1 MGNIFVTGGSRGMG
15 RAVALKFAGKGHNVA
30 ITYEKNRK
38 AAEEVVSQVK
48 ALGKDA
54 LALAMDIGSP
64 EAIDAAFDTFEGH
77 FGKMDYLFNNVGVFL
92 GLKPLTDQTWE
103 DWEKILRVNVIG
115 QWYCTRRAVRNM
127 AKNGGGAIVYN
138 SSISGTVAFPNAA
151 DYAASKHAVIGMV
164 KGHAIECAP
173 LKIRVNGICPGFFKT
188 DMFDDYFGAAEEY
201 FSKSKIPA
209 RRIGNV
215 EELAGLVYW
224 LLVDGTYCYGEN
236 IVFDGGMTIGP
247 MSVPE

>member
-1 MGNIFVTGGSRGMG
+1 MG
-15 RAVALKFAGKGHNVA
+15 RAVALKFARKGHNVA
-30 ITYEKNRK
+30 FTYEKNLR

-48 ALGKDA
+48 SLGKDSI
-54 LALAMDIGSP
+54 ALAMDIGCP
-64 EAIDAAFDTFEGH
+64 EAIDAAFDAFEEH
-77 FGKMDYLFNNVGVFL
+77 FGKMDFLFNNVGVFL
-92 GLKPLTDQTWE
+92 GQKPLTDQTWQ
-103 DWEKILRVNVIG
+103 DWEKIMRVNVIG

-151 DYAASKHAVIGMV
+151 DYAASKHAVVGMV

-188 DMFDDYFGAAEEY
+188 DMFDDYFAPAEEY
-201 FSKSKIPA
+201 LSKSKIPA
-209 RRIGNV
+209 GRIGTV

-224 LLVDGTYCYGEN
+224 LLVEGTYCYGEN

-247 MSVPE
+247 ISVPE